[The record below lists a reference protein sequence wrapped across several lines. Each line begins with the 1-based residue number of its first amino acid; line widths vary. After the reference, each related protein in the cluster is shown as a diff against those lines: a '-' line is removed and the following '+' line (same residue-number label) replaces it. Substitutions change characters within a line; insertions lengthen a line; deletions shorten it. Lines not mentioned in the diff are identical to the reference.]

1 MSIKKFIL
9 TLIILSLAKNS
20 FSENEINIFE
30 NENYIVKENIK
41 TEIKK
46 LKQSFYLHLLMS
58 PLANPT

>member
-41 TEIKK
+41 TEIK
-46 LKQSFYLHLLMS
+46 
-58 PLANPT
+58 N